1 MLHLTKDSTDIL
13 YFTAIENAVLSN
25 PNYLFIFTSSNN
37 DIVKFVKAN
46 ESTNDRYQK
55 ASVVTNTY
63 FANYDAGMWRY
74 KIREQASSSNTDE
87 DLSGSIVEEG
97 FMYLHEAVGFT
108 PTVYDEQDNTFITYN
123 PE

>member
-13 YFTAIENAVLSN
+13 YFTALENAVLTN

-37 DIVKFVKAN
+37 DIVKFVKEN

-55 ASVVTNTY
+55 ATVVTNTY
-63 FANYDAGMWRY
+63 FENYDAGMWRY

-87 DLSGSIVEEG
+87 DLSGAIVEEG
-97 FMYLHEAVGFT
+97 FMYLHESEGFT
-108 PTVYDEQDNTFITYN
+108 PTVYDGQDNKFITYN

>member
-1 MLHLTKDSTDIL
+1 MLHLTKDSTNIL
-13 YFTAIENAVLSN
+13 YFTALENAVLTN

-55 ASVVTNTY
+55 ATVVTNTY

-74 KIREQASSSNTDE
+74 KIREQASNSNTNE
-87 DLSGSIVEEG
+87 DLSGAIVEEG
-97 FMYLHEAVGFT
+97 FMYLHEAADFT

-123 PE
+123 VE

>member
-1 MLHLTKDSTDIL
+1 MLHLTKDTTNIL
-13 YFTAIENAVLSN
+13 YFTALENAILTA

-55 ASVVTNTY
+55 ATVSTNTY
-63 FANYDAGMWRY
+63 FEDYDAGLWRY
-74 KIREQASSSNTDE
+74 KIREQESNSNTDE
-87 DLSGSIVEEG
+87 DLSGAIVEEG
-97 FMYLHEAVGFT
+97 LMYLHEAVGFT

-123 PE
+123 VE

>member
-1 MLHLTKDSTDIL
+1 MHTNIL
-13 YFTAIENAVLSN
+13 YFTALENAVLTA

-37 DIVKFVKAN
+37 DVVKFVKAN

-55 ASVVTNTY
+55 ATVVTNTY

-87 DLSGSIVEEG
+87 DLSGAIVEEG

-123 PE
+123 VE